1 MSLPKAS
8 SKTTPPEQPRASQPH
23 QYAQFTAE
31 DPSLLARLAAIVE
44 SSDDAIVS
52 KSLDG
57 QIQTWNAGAT
67 RIFGYTAEEAIGK
80 AITLIIPPELHA
92 EERQI
97 LQRVRN
103 GERIDHFDTIRVTK
117 DGRRIHISLT
127 VSPILDARGVVIGA
141 SKTARDITERKR
153 SELLLQESQRYMSM
167 EAEALTR
174 LNERGSRLWRAS
186 SQQEGLDEMLAA
198 VMELLGAD
206 MGNVQLHKG
215 GVLKIEAYT
224 GFGPEL
230 LELFQEES
238 ATDDSA
244 CARSLKSG
252 ERVIIEDVTTDPRVE
267 PLRAAA
273 RAAGFRAAISTPLV
287 GGNGT
292 LLGVLSIH
300 FKSARHPSEQDLR
313 RLDLYTRQAS
323 DFIQRFNMEQ
333 ALRQSEEALREADQR
348 KNEFLALLAHEL
360 RNPLAP
366 IRYAVALGKRL
377 GRTPEQQ
384 QRADEIIERQ
394 VEHMSRLLDDL
405 LDVSRITR
413 GAIELKKSRVELTSV
428 VASAIEAVRPLLDTK
443 RHSLTLDLPKEPLR
457 LETDPVRLAQI
468 LSNLL
473 INAAKY
479 TDPNGQIELR
489 ARREGTQIVIGVR
502 DNGIGISAEMLPRL
516 FTLFSQA
523 RPALDRSEGGLGIG
537 LALVRG
543 LVGLHGGKVEA
554 RSEGSNRGSEFIV
567 RLPIGAESPAADAKP
582 PEDRCSSGA
591 ALQLLLADDNR
602 DAAETCAM
610 LLESEGHRV
619 YQAHNGQQ
627 ALELAE
633 RYRPDALLLDIGMP
647 DMNGYQLA
655 QQIRSVEWG
664 KQMLLIAV
672 TGWGQAD
679 DKRRAREAGFD
690 HHLVKPI
697 DIQQLR
703 TLLAAS

>member
-8 SKTTPPEQPRASQPH
+8 SKPPPPH
-23 QYAQFTAE
+23 QYAQFSAE

-67 RIFGYTAEEAIGK
+67 RIFGHSAEEAIGK

-97 LQRVRN
+97 LQRVRS

-141 SKTARDITERKR
+141 SKTARDITERKH
-153 SELLLQESQRYMSM
+153 SELLLKESQRYMSM
-167 EAEALTR
+167 EAEALAR

-186 SQQEGLDEMLAA
+186 SLQEGLDEMLAA

-206 MGNVQLHKG
+206 MGNVQLRRG

-230 LELFQEES
+230 LELFQELW
-238 ATDDSA
+238 AADDSA
-244 CARSLKSG
+244 CAQTLKSG
-252 ERVIIEDVTTDPRVE
+252 QRVIIEDVTTDPRVE

-273 RAAGFRAAISTPLV
+273 HAAGFRAVISTPLV

-292 LLGVLSIH
+292 LLGMLSIH
-300 FKSARHPSEQDLR
+300 FKSVRRPSEQDLR
-313 RLDLYTRQAS
+313 RLDLYSRQAS

-384 QRADEIIERQ
+384 QRSDEIIERQ

-489 ARREGTQIVIGVR
+489 ARREGMQIVIGVR
-502 DNGIGISAEMLPRL
+502 DNGIGISAEMMPRL

-523 RPALDRSEGGLGIG
+523 RPALERSEGGLGIG

-554 RSEGSNRGSEFIV
+554 HSEGSNRGSEFIV
-567 RLPIGAESPAADAKP
+567 RLPIGAELPAADAKP
-582 PEDRCSSGA
+582 QEDRCSSGA
-591 ALQLLLADDNR
+591 ALKLLLADDNR

-619 YQAHNGQQ
+619 HQAHDGQQ

-655 QQIRSVEWG
+655 QQIRSAEWG

-703 TLLAAS
+703 SLLAAL

>member
-23 QYAQFTAE
+23 QYAQFSAE

-67 RIFGYTAEEAIGK
+67 RIFGHTAEEAIGK

-153 SELLLQESQRYMSM
+153 SELLLRESQRYMSM

-174 LNERGSRLWRAS
+174 LNERGSRLWRAGS
-186 SQQEGLDEMLAA
+186 LQEGLEEMLAA

-206 MGNVQLHKG
+206 MGNVQLRKG

-230 LELFQEES
+230 LELFQQVS
-238 ATDDSA
+238 TADDSA
-244 CARSLKSG
+244 CAQSLKSG

-273 RAAGFRAAISTPLV
+273 RTAGFRAVISTPLV
-287 GGNGT
+287 GGHTT
-292 LLGVLSIH
+292 LLGVLSIY
-300 FKSARHPSEQDLR
+300 FKSARRPSEQDLR

-323 DFIQRFNMEQ
+323 DFIQRLNMEQ

-502 DNGIGISAEMLPRL
+502 DNGIGISPEMMPRL

-523 RPALDRSEGGLGIG
+523 HPALERSEGGLGIG

-543 LVGLHGGKVEA
+543 LVGLHGGTVEA
-554 RSEGSNRGSEFIV
+554 HSEGSNRGSEFIV

-582 PEDRCSSGA
+582 REDRCSSGA
-591 ALQLLLADDNR
+591 ALKLLLADDNR

-610 LLESEGHRV
+610 LLESEGHQV
-619 YQAHNGQQ
+619 YQAHDGQQ

-647 DMNGYQLA
+647 DMNGYELA
-655 QQIRSVEWG
+655 QQIRSAEWG

-697 DIQQLR
+697 DIQQLHS
-703 TLLAAS
+703 LLAAL